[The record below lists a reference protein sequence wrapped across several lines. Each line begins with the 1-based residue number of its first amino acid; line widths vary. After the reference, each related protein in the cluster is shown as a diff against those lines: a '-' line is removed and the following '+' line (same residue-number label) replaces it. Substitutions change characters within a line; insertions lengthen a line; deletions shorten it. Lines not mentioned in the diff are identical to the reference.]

1 MLPKDIAAGLEALFL
16 AFGHFA
22 ARLATEAQ
30 QGGREMPPVTA
41 TDAEALSHYGE
52 PSPAFVAWRILAT
65 IERLRAAVD
74 AQPRAS
80 PKGKRAKTTVA

>member
-1 MLPKDIAAGLEALFL
+1 MPRDIAAGLEALFL
-16 AFGHFA
+16 AFGQFHLL
-22 ARLATEAQ
+22 LAVEAQ
-30 QGGREMPPVTA
+30 PGGREMPPVTA
-41 TDAEALSHYGE
+41 SDAEALSHYGE